1 MFKNSPA
8 FTLLELMIVIGI
20 LVILTTLTLPYGV
33 NFYNA
38 RALDEETANVA
49 SILERART
57 HAISGK
63 EDSDW
68 GVQFVSTNQYTI
80 FKGSTCGGTVYQTF
94 NLIQGAEI
102 ESEINCIIFER
113 HTGTPRIYNN

>member
-1 MFKNSPA
+1 
-8 FTLLELMIVIGI
+8 MIVIGI

-33 NFYNA
+33 NFYNT

-49 SILERART
+49 SILERARA
-57 HAISGK
+57 HAIAGK

-68 GVQFVSTNQYTI
+68 GVQFVSTSQYTI

-102 ESEINCIIFER
+102 ESEIDCIIFER